1 MDFQTLD
8 ALRKNHPA
16 WRMLMADSAP
26 MVASFLHR
34 CFIAHNLR
42 TISQHELAAKLEDY
56 LFHLRERLGEDSFP
70 RSATEY
76 LDDWASDGRGWLRK
90 YYPQG
95 GDEPHF
101 DLSPAT
107 EKALAWLASLQQRQF
122 VGTESR
128 LLTVFELLRQIV
140 EGTRTDPQ
148 ARLAEL
154 ESRQA
159 ELADEIRRV
168 RAGDFEIM
176 DPAQVRD
183 RFAQMSTTAYALL
196 ADFRELE
203 QSFRDLDRALREKIA
218 TWAGG
223 RGALLD
229 EVFGERDAISDSDQG
244 RSFRAFWD
252 FLMSPSRQEELSDLL
267 ASVCALPAVRQ
278 LKPDERVLRIHYDWL
293 EAGEVAQRTVARLSE
308 QLRRYLDDKVWLEN
322 RLIMQII
329 RSIEQSAL
337 AGRPRLPDGTFMDLD
352 EPGPDVDLALERPLF
367 SPPWKPKIADQIV
380 VAGAAEFPTNALY
393 EQVYVDKAE
402 LASRIRQTLQT
413 RTQISLGEL
422 LASHPLRRGLAE
434 LVAYLSL
441 AADDAHATI
450 DDEQRQDVL
459 WTDATGGER
468 HATVPLVIYS
478 R

>member
-1 MDFQTLD
+1 
-8 ALRKNHPA
+8 
-16 WRMLMADSAP
+16 MADSAP

-34 CFIAHNLR
+34 SFIARNLR
-42 TISQHELAAKLEDY
+42 TISQQELVAKLEDY
-56 LFHLRERLGEDSFP
+56 LFHLHEQVGAGSFP
-70 RSATEY
+70 RNAAEY
-76 LDDWASDGRGWLRK
+76 LDEWASEGRGWLRK

-95 GDEPHF
+95 SDEPHF
-101 DLSPAT
+101 DLTPAT
-107 EKALAWLASLQQRQF
+107 EKALAWLAGLQQRQF

-140 EGTRTDPQ
+140 EGTRADPQ
-148 ARLAEL
+148 VRLAEL
-154 ESRQA
+154 ERRQA
-159 ELADEIRRV
+159 ELATEIQRV

-183 RFAQMSTTAYALL
+183 RFAQMSSTAYALL

-203 QSFRDLDRALREKIA
+203 QSFRDLDRAMREKIA
-218 TWAGG
+218 TWSGG

-229 EVFGERDAISDSDQG
+229 DLFGERDAISDSDQG

-278 LKPDERVLRIHYDWL
+278 LKPDERVLRVHYDWL

-322 RLIMQII
+322 KLIMQLI
-329 RSIEQSAL
+329 RNIEQRAL
-337 AGRPRLPDGTFMDLD
+337 EVRPHLPEGTFMALD
-352 EPGPDVDLALERPLF
+352 EPGPDIDLPTERPLF
-367 SPPWKPKIADQIV
+367 APPWKPKIADQILLD
-380 VAGAAEFPTNALY
+380 GTTEFPTDALY

-402 LASRIRQTLQT
+402 LASRIRRALQT
-413 RTQISLGEL
+413 QPQVSLGEL
-422 LASHPLRRGLAE
+422 LASHPLERGLAE

-441 AADDAHATI
+441 AADDTHAI
-450 DDEQRQDVL
+450 IEDEQRQSVS
-459 WTDATGGER
+459 WTDPTGDER
-468 HATVPLVIYS
+468 RATVPLVIYS

>member
-1 MDFQTLD
+1 
-8 ALRKNHPA
+8 
-16 WRMLMADSAP
+16 MADSAP

-34 CFIAHNLR
+34 SFIARNLR
-42 TISQHELAAKLEDY
+42 TISQQELVAKLEDY
-56 LFHLRERLGEDSFP
+56 LFHLHEHIGAGSFP
-70 RSATEY
+70 RDAAEY
-76 LDDWASDGRGWLRK
+76 LDEWASEGRGWLRK

-95 GDEPHF
+95 SDESHF
-101 DLSPAT
+101 DLTPAT
-107 EKALAWLASLQQRQF
+107 EKALAWLAGLQQRQF

-140 EGTRTDPQ
+140 EGTRADPKVRQ
-148 ARLAEL
+148 AEL
-154 ESRQA
+154 ERRQA
-159 ELADEIRRV
+159 ELAAEIQRV

-183 RFAQMSTTAYALL
+183 RFAQMSSTAYALL

-203 QSFRDLDRALREKIA
+203 QSFRDLDRAMREKIA
-218 TWAGG
+218 TWSGG

-229 EVFGERDAISDSDQG
+229 DLFGERDAISDSDQG

-252 FLMSPSRQEELSDLL
+252 FLMSPSRQEELSELL

-278 LKPDERVLRIHYDWL
+278 LKPDERVLRVHYDWL

-322 RLIMQII
+322 KLIMQLI
-329 RSIEQSAL
+329 RSIEQRAL
-337 AGRPRLPDGTFMDLD
+337 EVRPHLPEGTFMELD
-352 EPGPDVDLALERPLF
+352 EPGPDIDLPTERPLF
-367 SPPWKPKIADQIV
+367 TPPWKPKIADQILLD
-380 VAGAAEFPTNALY
+380 GATEFPTDVLY

-402 LASRIRQTLQT
+402 LASRIRQALQT
-413 RTQISLGEL
+413 QPQVSLGEL
-422 LASHPLRRGLAE
+422 LASHPLERGLAE

-441 AADDAHATI
+441 AADDTRAI
-450 DDEQRQDVL
+450 IEDEQRQSVS
-459 WTDATGGER
+459 WTDPSGKER
-468 HATVPLVIYS
+468 YATVPMVIYS